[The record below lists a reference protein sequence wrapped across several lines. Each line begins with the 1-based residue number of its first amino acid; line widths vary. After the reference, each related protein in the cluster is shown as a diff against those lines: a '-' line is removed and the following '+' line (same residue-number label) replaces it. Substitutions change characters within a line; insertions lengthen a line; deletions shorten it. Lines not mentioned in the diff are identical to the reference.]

1 MTTPGDEDPGA
12 RSGFAALPSPLAAVD
27 DMRSVAKWTLAVA
40 GAVGAALISGGPL
53 IAVGQVHGVH
63 HAVIAG
69 LGLLAALVGV
79 ELAIWST
86 TKVLAPRLTT
96 PATLASPKL
105 TEFRDLVNADRE
117 YLFGAVAKDVAD
129 LLRHQVIAVRL
140 TELHKAKKSDHPRQA
155 MIAAQL
161 SRVTRNAARADPYV
175 RWLLTAAH
183 AWQVEAELKRSR
195 WWTLLGGMLVVAGAV
210 LFFSVTGN
218 SGPTYVPVLTPQV
231 TAVPSAS
238 TVPAATP

>member
-1 MTTPGDEDPGA
+1 VTTPAGEDSGA
-12 RSGFAALPSPLAAVD
+12 RSAFAALPSPLAAVD
-27 DMRSVAKWTLAVA
+27 DMRAAAKWTLAAA
-40 GAVGAALISGGPL
+40 GAVGAVLISGGPL
-53 IAVGQVHGVH
+53 VAIGQVHGVY
-63 HAVIAG
+63 HAIIAG
-69 LGLLAALVGV
+69 LGLVAALFGVG
-79 ELAIWST
+79 LAIWST

-96 PATLASPKL
+96 PATLTSPALAKFK
-105 TEFRDLVNADRE
+105 EMVEAEPEQF
-117 YLFGAVAKDVAD
+117 FGGITRDVAG

-140 TELHKAKKSDHPRQA
+140 VELRAAKKNDPREQA
-155 MIAAQL
+155 LIATQL
-161 SRVTRNAARADPYV
+161 PRVMRNAARADPYV

-183 AWQVEAELKRSR
+183 AWLVEAELKRSR
-195 WWTLLGGMLVVAGAV
+195 RWTLLGGMLVVAGAV

>member
-1 MTTPGDEDPGA
+1 MTTPAGEDPGPQSA
-12 RSGFAALPSPLAAVD
+12 FAALPSPLAAVD
-27 DMRSVAKWTLAVA
+27 DMRSVAKWTLAAA

-53 IAVGQVHGVH
+53 IAVGQVHGVY
-63 HAVIAG
+63 HAIIAG

-79 ELAIWST
+79 GLAIWST

-96 PATLASPKL
+96 PATLASPEL

-117 YLFGAVAKDVAD
+117 HLFGVVAKDVAG

-140 TELHKAKKSDHPRQA
+140 EELNDPRLKA
-155 MIAAQL
+155 MIAARLPQV
-161 SRVTRNAARADPYV
+161 RQNAARASPYV
-175 RWLLTAAH
+175 RWLLTAGH
-183 AWQVEAELKRSR
+183 AWQVEAALKKSR

-238 TVPAATP
+238 TSPAATP

>member
-1 MTTPGDEDPGA
+1 VTTPADEDSGA
-12 RSGFAALPSPLAAVD
+12 RIAFAALPSPLAAVD
-27 DMRSVAKWTLAVA
+27 DMRSVAKWTLAAA

-53 IAVGQVHGVH
+53 IAVGQVHGVY
-63 HAVIAG
+63 HAIIAG

-79 ELAIWST
+79 WLAIWST

-96 PATLASPKL
+96 PATLASPEL

-117 YLFGAVAKDVAD
+117 HLFGVVAKDVAD

-140 TELHKAKKSDHPRQA
+140 EELNDPRLKA
-155 MIAAQL
+155 MIAARLPQV
-161 SRVTRNAARADPYV
+161 RQNAARANPYV
-175 RWLLTAAH
+175 RWLLTAGH
-183 AWQVEAELKRSR
+183 AWQVEAALKKSR

-218 SGPTYVPVLTPQV
+218 GEPTYVPVLTPQV